1 MSGKTHTV
9 QQGET
14 LYKIAKRHG
23 FSDWRTIYNH
33 ADNNEFRKKRPNPN
47 IIYPGDKITIPQKE
61 TKEDSGET
69 EQRHRFRLKG
79 DRQWIMIV
87 LRDARNQPIAN
98 TSYKLN
104 IGGKII
110 DDKTDGEGLLEQEIP
125 PNADQAVLA
134 IEGQEFLLKIGYL
147 DPVDTLTGWRARL
160 NNLGYKAGK
169 VDGEENEELQSAIE
183 EFQCDQGLKV
193 DGIVGPK
200 TQAKLEEIHGS

>member
-1 MSGKTHTV
+1 MPGKTHPV

-14 LYKIAKRHG
+14 LYKIAKRYG

-33 ADNNEFRKKRPNPN
+33 ADNAEFRKKRPNPN
-47 IIYPGDKITIPQKE
+47 IIYPGDKIGIPEKE
-61 TKEDSGET
+61 TKEDSGAT
-69 EQRHRFRLKG
+69 EQRHRFRSKG
-79 DRQWIMIV
+79 DRQWLLIV
-87 LRDARNQPIAN
+87 LKDARNQPMAN
-98 TSYKLN
+98 TSYMLN

-110 DDKTDGEGLLEQEIP
+110 NDKTDGEGLLEQEIP

-183 EFQCDQGLKV
+183 EFQCDHGLKV

>member
-1 MSGKTHTV
+1 MAGKVHPV

-14 LYKIAKRHG
+14 LYKIAKKHG

-33 ADNNEFRKKRPNPN
+33 ADNAEYRKKRPNPN
-47 IIYPGDKITIPQKE
+47 IIYPGDRIVIPEKE
-61 TKEDSGET
+61 AKEDSGAT
-69 EQRHRFRLKG
+69 EERHRFRSKG
-79 DRQWIMIV
+79 DRQWLLIV
-87 LRDARNQPIAN
+87 LKDARRQPLAN
-98 TSYKLN
+98 TSYKLS
-104 IGGKII
+104 IGGEII
-110 DDKTDGEGLLEQEIP
+110 EDSTNGEGLLEQEIP
-125 PNADQAVLA
+125 PDADQAVLA

-183 EFQCDQGLKV
+183 EFQCDHRLKV

-200 TQAKLEEIHGS
+200 TQAKLEEVHGC